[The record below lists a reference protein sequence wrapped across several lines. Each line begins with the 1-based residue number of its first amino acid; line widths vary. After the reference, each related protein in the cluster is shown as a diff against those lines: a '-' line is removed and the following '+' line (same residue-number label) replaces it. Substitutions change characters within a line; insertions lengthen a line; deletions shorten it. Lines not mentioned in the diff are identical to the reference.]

1 MRQAPPLPDEV
12 RDDAPREAD
21 TEVSVLGA
29 MLIDHDARTEAL
41 GRLEPEDFYLEA
53 NRTVFTAFRR
63 LHDRGQAADVALLAD
78 ELKSSEELEAVG
90 GMPYLAQ
97 LVDAV
102 PNGRRIREHASRLRE
117 LRALRELRDLATDT
131 LEVADSAGPGEAGGM
146 VSAVTERLR
155 DIEARASVADED
167 GLRTAREI
175 LEDPEA
181 RKQPASVLDRLAFEG
196 RLTLFAAREKC
207 GKSTTTRFSVSRLTC
222 GRHVWTGEPLP
233 AGPRS
238 VLYWAEEVPGDVARD
253 LERMGA
259 DLDRVHVRDMR
270 LIVGDRFAALQ
281 RDLDRVQ
288 PALLVI
294 DTLPTFTDNMEL
306 ESGASDDWQPVMNRF
321 GALAQEY
328 SVAVLL
334 NHHAT
339 KHDGGYR
346 DSTAIG
352 AGVDLILEMRR
363 DPQEGKNVRTVEAK
377 PRSAVDVND
386 FKYELVED
394 GEGPRLELL
403 DGSLSL
409 DERIVRF
416 VRVHQPCSQRQIRE
430 GVRGQVKTIRRRL
443 DELTEEGGPLHC
455 NDETTPFQY
464 TIRQEAGGTASEP
477 VQNRERTGVEGN
489 GGRSGSRDPHR
500 DEVSGG
506 REPQA
511 EPSGGDE
518 T

>member
-1 MRQAPPLPDEV
+1 MTDSLWSE
-12 RDDAPREAD
+12 E
-21 TEVSVLGA
+21 TEISVLGA
-29 MLIDHDARTEAL
+29 MLIDGEARVEAL
-41 GRLEPEDFYLEA
+41 ERLEPADFFKSS
-53 NRTVFTAFRR
+53 NQRIFGAFDR
-63 LHDRGQAADVALLAD
+63 LNGRGREADVTLLAE
-78 ELKSSEELEAVG
+78 ELKATDELEAVG

-102 PNGRRIREHASRLRE
+102 PNGRRISDHAERLRE
-117 LRALRELRDLATDT
+117 LRAVRELRAAAS
-131 LEVADSAGPGEAGGM
+131 EVLRSTESMAPGE
-146 VSAVTERLR
+146 VSESLSGLEERLR
-155 DIEARASVADED
+155 DARDRAAVREVD

-181 RKQPASVLDRLAFEG
+181 RKRPAAVLDRLAYEG

-207 GKSTTTRFSVSRLTC
+207 GKSTAVRFAVSCLTR

-233 AGPRS
+233 AGLQT
-238 VLYWAEEVPGDVARD
+238 VIYWAEEADNDVARD
-253 LERMGA
+253 LKRMSA
-259 DLDRVHVRDMR
+259 DLDRIHVRDMR
-270 LIVGDRFAALQ
+270 LISGDRFATLR
-281 RDLDRVQ
+281 RDLDLVE

-306 ESGASDDWQPVMNRF
+306 ESGASDDWQPVMNRL
-321 GALAQEY
+321 GAFAREHA
-328 SVAVLL
+328 VAVIL

-352 AGVDLILEMRR
+352 AGVDLLLEMRP
-363 DPQEGKNVRTVEAK
+363 DPDEGVNVRRVDAK
-377 PRSAVDVND
+377 PRSAVAVES

-416 VRVHQPCSQRQIRE
+416 VRLHQPCSQREIRD
-430 GVRGQVKTIRRRL
+430 GVRGQVETVRERL
-443 DELTEEGGPLHC
+443 NALTNADGPLLC

-464 TIRQEAGGTASEP
+464 RIRQNGGGTAPEP
-477 VQNRERTGVEGN
+477 AKNRERTGGEGD
-489 GGRSGSRDPHR
+489 GGRSGSEDR
-500 DEVSGG
+500 GG
-506 REPQA
+506 IISPPVKNRRPGPREEYASEQ
-511 EPSGGDE
+511 
-518 T
+518 